1 MVLEVGEIDLNK
13 ITTTG
18 IEEFMTKHFL
28 RELEAIKKRI
38 LTLGALVED
47 RVRIASKAIE
57 EMDAEAAA
65 SIIRLDFE
73 VDEMEVEIEE
83 ECLKVLALHQP
94 VAVDLRFIIAAIKIN
109 NELERIGD
117 QAVNIAQRIEVIA
130 KRPRPPFIFDY
141 SMMSE
146 KAIQMLKMALDALV
160 NLDVDLAF
168 KVIIL
173 DDEVDQMKKDA
184 YDKIKEA
191 IQELPER
198 VGYYINLL
206 LISRHLERLADHST
220 NIAEEVIYLVEGQIF
235 RHAKY

>member
-1 MVLEVGEIDLNK
+1 
-13 ITTTG
+13 
-18 IEEFMTKHFL
+18 MTKHFL

-47 RVRIASKAIE
+47 RVRMASKAVE

-94 VAVDLRFIIAAIKIN
+94 VAIDLRFIIAVIKIN

-130 KRPRPPFIFDY
+130 KRPRPPFTFDY
-141 SMMSE
+141 SVMSE
-146 KAIQMLKMALDALV
+146 KAIRMLKMSLDALV
-160 NLDVDLAF
+160 NLDEDLAL
-168 KVIIL
+168 KVIML
-173 DDEVDQMKKDA
+173 DDEVDQIKKDA
-184 YDKIKEA
+184 YDRIKQA
-191 IQELPER
+191 MQELPER